1 MLTCH
6 KNRKPAHS
14 GEYKG
19 YAMANYFIL
28 SRSSLVCLVKSERE
42 EGERAELTTTKRELS
57 LGDG

>member
-1 MLTCH
+1 
-6 KNRKPAHS
+6 
-14 GEYKG
+14 
-19 YAMANYFIL
+19 MANYFIL